1 MIRDFI
7 HVDDGFSVDDT
18 VRKVIVKQD
27 DCPTSVPKIPL
38 LSQKIPKNPSFY
50 AGVPA
55 VERHFLRILPVG
67 EPKFVVIVG
76 KNWTGLT

>member
-38 LSQKIPKNPSFY
+38 LSQKSQKIPFFMLVSQLWSSIF
-50 AGVPA
+50 
-55 VERHFLRILPVG
+55 
-67 EPKFVVIVG
+67 
-76 KNWTGLT
+76 